1 MNDKNFYLMLIDT
14 PLTAPRVE
22 VIKGPDITVNDGV
35 SIDDVTE
42 EYEMT
47 LSVDKKIKNIAE
59 CSPCDIHGPSRS
71 LIFSKRFIDLLAKL
85 QINNIQYLH
94 ADVTYTA
101 TNEKV
106 AYKVANIV
114 GIVSGLDLDK
124 STVIS
129 SRQGNILEIEEM
141 VLDEDKL
148 SGHKIFRLKESIMHI
163 VVHKSIKE
171 AIENAGLTGFMF
183 LTDEEYE
190 PGML

>member
-1 MNDKNFYLMLIDT
+1 MTDKNYYLMLTDT
-14 PLTAPRVE
+14 PSTAPHVE

-42 EYEMT
+42 EYEIA

-71 LIFSKRFIDLLAKL
+71 LLFAKRFIDLLAKH
-85 QINNIQYLH
+85 QINNIQYLN

-171 AIENAGLTGFMF
+171 AIEKAGLTGFMF

>member
-22 VIKGPDITVNDGV
+22 VIKGPEITVNDGV

-47 LSVDKKIKNIAE
+47 LSIDKKIKNTAE

-94 ADVTYTA
+94 ADATYTA

-114 GIVSGLDLDK
+114 GIVSGLDLDE

-141 VLDEDKL
+141 VFDEDKL